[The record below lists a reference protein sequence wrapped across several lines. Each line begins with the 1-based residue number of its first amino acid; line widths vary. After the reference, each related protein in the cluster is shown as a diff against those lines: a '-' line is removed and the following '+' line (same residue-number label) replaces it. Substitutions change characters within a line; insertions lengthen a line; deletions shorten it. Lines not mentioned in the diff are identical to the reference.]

1 MNQRCCTEVILLGS
15 PGLRFH
21 FPKRSSW
28 ILNSHPLFT
37 LTHLIWTQEAKITLL
52 LVMLSLLI
60 YLSYLPGRI
69 NPRAGNRSTIS
80 VISTNTES
88 RFSSSISHS
97 SLLLLF
103 LCLYWYIQKK
113 WYTIINIAGY
123 ILSLCPLT
131 SLLSVHPDT
140 HPFISCSSSLTLIS
154 PVQPH
159 SCNECH
165 HLTSNRLS
173 EHFHIFIL
181 KLFSYTFAVFCS
193 WFKLSVS
200 HMINATFPCVCA
212 CFEIW

>member
-131 SLLSVHPDT
+131 SLFLPSFYQSILTHIHLSLVLLPS
-140 HPFISCSSSLTLIS
+140 PLSPRSSLTHVMS
-154 PVQPH
+154 VTTPQATD
-159 SCNECH
+159 CQN
-165 HLTSNRLS
+165 
-173 EHFHIFIL
+173 IFIFL
-181 KLFSYTFAVFCS
+181 SWNSFPTLLLYFAHDSNSLFPT
-193 WFKLSVS
+193 W
-200 HMINATFPCVCA
+200 
-212 CFEIW
+212 